1 MKFQINW
8 PGFAL
13 YKNAF
18 KLCIGALFFTIY
30 PCKPWTSIASSPRT
44 NVSAIYKLHL
54 KRFFEIS
61 FRKLRHTML
70 RVNSPLVTSG
80 EISSPIH
87 VINFHTP
94 NLTSQGLW
102 FGWPKTQ
109 NRRTYMRNIVLNKRS
124 CFNVSYSINTSINL
138 ARIHIFLY
146 GIFSEMK

>member
-1 MKFQINW
+1 MHLNYALAHCSLQYIHANPEPQLHPHQEPTFQQFIN
-8 PGFAL
+8 
-13 YKNAF
+13 
-18 KLCIGALFFTIY
+18 CI
-30 PCKPWTSIASSPRT
+30 
-44 NVSAIYKLHL
+44 L